1 MLDTIGN
8 LQTCFITTKLYDYEY
23 EAIEI
28 RLETAYTNYVQKSS
42 LHEIYITII
51 SKIMQ
56 IKLKLN
62 TIKIL

>member
-28 RLETAYTNYVQKSS
+28 RLETAYTNYVQKK
-42 LHEIYITII
+42 LIT
-51 SKIMQ
+51 
-56 IKLKLN
+56 
-62 TIKIL
+62 